1 MLDWKL
7 VAMLPQL
14 SVCGQICCGKNL
26 LSLSCCCKLQKF
38 VGMMSHSTVLLSD
51 LYQHSTLVTY
61 YIRHCHTVFLA
72 IYSPL
77 GAETHS
83 LNLPFH
89 SLLYS
94 FGGRGLMTQHHVDL
108 CALWQRERVGMWR
121 CCGQG
126 QYGNAWLFGSAHK
139 LHSL

>member
-1 MLDWKL
+1 
-7 VAMLPQL
+7 MLPQL

-77 GAETHS
+77 GAETQSKFTVPFS
-83 LNLPFH
+83 LIQFWWAGADDSAP
-89 SLLYS
+89 
-94 FGGRGLMTQHHVDL
+94 RGSMRFVTERTSGNVEV
-108 CALWQRERVGMWR
+108 LWAGPVWKCMAVWISPQTAFTLNPCFV
-121 CCGQG
+121 
-126 QYGNAWLFGSAHK
+126 
-139 LHSL
+139 

>member
-1 MLDWKL
+1 
-7 VAMLPQL
+7 MLPQL

-83 LNLPFH
+83 LNLPLH

-108 CALWQRERVGMWR
+108 CAL
-121 CCGQG
+121 
-126 QYGNAWLFGSAHK
+126 
-139 LHSL
+139 